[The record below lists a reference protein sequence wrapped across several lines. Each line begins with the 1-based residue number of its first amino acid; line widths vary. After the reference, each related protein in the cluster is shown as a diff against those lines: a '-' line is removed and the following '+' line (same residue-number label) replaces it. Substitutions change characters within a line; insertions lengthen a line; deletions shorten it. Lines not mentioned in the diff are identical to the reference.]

1 MDEVGVRKGAG
12 GGAGCMALQQETRLI
27 TQRRRTDPFRLP
39 SIDVVLSYFSY
50 VNDKD
55 PVYCM
60 IICPRINLKT
70 CVI

>member
-1 MDEVGVRKGAG
+1 
-12 GGAGCMALQQETRLI
+12 MALQQETRLI